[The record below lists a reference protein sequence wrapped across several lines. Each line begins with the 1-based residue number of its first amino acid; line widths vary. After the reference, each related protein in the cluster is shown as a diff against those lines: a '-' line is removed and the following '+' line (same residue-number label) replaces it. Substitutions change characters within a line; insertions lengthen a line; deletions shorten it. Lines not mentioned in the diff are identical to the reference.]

1 MDPSAIHEHEAV
13 REQEIRSN
21 MASIDRM
28 PATHLTTEERARYR
42 ALAEAGREVY
52 AYPHES
58 STTWNVWYE
67 DVRIPYGPDSR
78 RWSIEAVTLVPDSK
92 ITWAVTLWDQHEQ
105 TTRTVLLTCYHP
117 ADVVPRHIL
126 DTVQFWNTFHGE
138 PIDHSI

>member
-1 MDPSAIHEHEAV
+1 MEPAIVHEIAQKV
-13 REQEIRSN
+13 QEN
-21 MASIDRM
+21 VESIDRI
-28 PATHLTTEERARYR
+28 PDTYLTDEERTHYR
-42 ALAEAGREVY
+42 ALAQAGKDVY

-58 STTWNVWYE
+58 STTWNVWDE
-67 DVRIPYGPDSR
+67 DIRIPYGPDPR

-126 DTVQFWNTFHGE
+126 ATVQFWNTFHGE